1 MYKKE
6 RNIWMKKKIFL
17 FSSLVL
23 ASSTLGL
30 SVSADETAPSTAP
43 VGDTTLPV
51 PSTDTGTI
59 TPAPVDGGTTT
70 PVETPP
76 VDDGTTAPVVETPPV
91 DDGGTLP
98 INGGTETPTTPIE
111 TPPVDGGTTTPT
123 EDGTATP
130 TDEGTSSDDQA
141 ENTDVNKDED
151 EPNKE
156 NEASSNGSWSGK
168 TQTVW
173 SEGTVSP
180 STGQVVSS
188 VTPEQPIITDKGYEI
203 VSTNQGKVVIADP
216 NGTTREVDPEEVG
229 AKRNED
235 GTISV
240 KDSNGEMK
248 TLPETGAET
257 SIFMTV
263 FGSLLMIFGL
273 NLVRKRNAL
282 TANLSN
288 FSY

>member
-1 MYKKE
+1 
-6 RNIWMKKKIFL
+6 MKKKIFL

-23 ASSTLGL
+23 ASSTFGL
-30 SVSADETAPSTAP
+30 SVSADETTPTTTP

-59 TPAPVDGGTTT
+59 NPAPVDGGATT

-76 VDDGTTAPVVETPPV
+76 VDDGTTAPIVETPPV

-98 INGGTETPTTPIE
+98 INGGTETPTTPVE

-123 EDGTATP
+123 
-130 TDEGTSSDDQA
+130 DEGTSSEGQ
-141 ENTDVNKDED
+141 EGNVDVNKDED

-156 NEASSNGSWSGK
+156 SEAPSNGSWSGK

-203 VSTNQGKVVIADP
+203 VSTNQGRVVIAEP
-216 NGTTREVDPEEVG
+216 NGTTREVEPEEVG